1 MPDHDTLIL
10 DEPFTGLDPA
20 NQQIVREVIKELK
33 VNNKAILLS
42 THQMELAERLCD
54 HIILIHQGKII
65 LNDSLNEIKKQHR
78 SDKLE
83 FKITFTNPLESIP
96 HLLDNQTYKNGFLTG
111 KPAKDVSVQDI
122 IAKINKLGL
131 IHSYSSHEPGLED
144 IFLTL
149 TGENNA

>member
-1 MPDHDTLIL
+1 MRVIITLACT
-10 DEPFTGLDPA
+10 ECKRKNYTST
-20 NQQIVREVIKELK
+20 K
-33 VNNKAILLS
+33 NKR
-42 THQMELAERLCD
+42 TTP
-54 HIILIHQGKII
+54 
-65 LNDSLNEIKKQHR
+65 
-78 SDKLE
+78 DKLE

-96 HLLDNQTYKNGFLTG
+96 HLLDNQAYKNGFLTG